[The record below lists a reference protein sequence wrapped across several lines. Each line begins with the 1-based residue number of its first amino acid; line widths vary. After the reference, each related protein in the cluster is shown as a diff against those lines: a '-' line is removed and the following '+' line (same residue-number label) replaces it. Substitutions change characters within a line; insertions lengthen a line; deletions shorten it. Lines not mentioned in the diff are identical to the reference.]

1 MLHVNHTLTRFA
13 GSALQ
18 RAVKNPF
25 ARPISFLHVPG
36 RLRHTAIKVELV
48 KTGRKKHFL
57 SVFRCFPD
65 FFPSSI
71 CMFFSYHIQNM
82 GISPPWP
89 PKNEK
94 VLESTRVFL
103 ERKCSLENV
112 KAIFAANLGTFWKAA
127 LCTKCS
133 CKKKKDLFL
142 TATTTKRCRKFQ
154 PALSANGG
162 AKRVGL
168 KARAAHPASIP
179 RSQFGVHFPSHT
191 IQRSRVVALHF
202 SSGVYINFFFFFFPH
217 CDKTLCWHNRNKHT
231 QYCNTETILEL
242 KTI

>member
-18 RAVKNPF
+18 RAVKSPF

-36 RLRHTAIKVELV
+36 WLRHTAIKVKLV

-57 SVFRCFPD
+57 LVFQCSLD

-71 CMFFSYHIQNM
+71 CMFFSYHIRNT
-82 GISPPWP
+82 GISPLRP
-89 PKNEK
+89 PKKEK
-94 VLESTRVFL
+94 DLESTRVFL
-103 ERKCSLENV
+103 ERKRALENV
-112 KAIFAANLGTFWKAA
+112 KAIFTANLSTFWKAT

-133 CKKKKDLFL
+133 CKKKRPIFNSNNNKKAL
-142 TATTTKRCRKFQ
+142 FQ

-168 KARAAHPASIP
+168 EARAAHPASIT
-179 RSQFGVHFPSHT
+179 RSQFGVNFPSHT

-202 SSGVYINFFFFFFPH
+202 SSGVYINFVFCFFSS
-217 CDKTLCWHNRNKHT
+217 LW
-231 QYCNTETILEL
+231 
-242 KTI
+242 